1 MAERNEPNQCTVLVI
16 AGDDFEIVGHY
27 PIGNTTIVCELLR
40 SAIGD
45 AADDQLPD
53 QAAILLTS
61 GFQIERRRLRSWL
74 RLRRHWRRQ
83 I

>member
-1 MAERNEPNQCTVLVI
+1 MVKRNEPNQCTVLVV
-16 AGDDFEIVGHY
+16 AGDDVEIVGHY
-27 PIGNTTIVCELLR
+27 PIGNTTIVCRLLR
-40 SAIGD
+40 DAIGD
-45 AADDQLPD
+45 AADNPLPD
-53 QAAILLTS
+53 QAAMLLTG